1 MRFLVPIVALLICT
15 GCHVRA
21 PVPAG
26 VRAAGHA
33 DLRVDVRLR
42 VRAKPRYQPPPP
54 PPVRPEPVPL
64 EGAGVVEFF
73 GVPLEGTQDVVFLL
87 DRSGSMTDPAPGA
100 LALLS
105 SPPPAPTQPDP
116 ASPEGMPPAAAPEA
130 NAPAEPYDPPSHASA
145 DPASAP
151 AEPYDAPP
159 SHAPAD
165 RAPAPAEP
173 YDPPSHASAEP
184 ASHTG
189 ESMPRDPAMD
199 PPTDGP
205 DEPDV
210 TPDDPATEPP
220 TDAPDDTA
228 VAPEVPRKID
238 VARRELNEAL
248 AQLPAGTRLNVLFFN
263 DWLETYAPGL
273 FPMEEPR
280 RDDLIRFVDGT
291 EVRGATALATAM
303 RAALLMG
310 ARHVVLLSDG
320 RGNVGGGSEEIL
332 RDAREAMRAGVRI
345 DTIGIG
351 ADQDRPLLRALADE
365 SGGLYQAF

>member
-42 VRAKPRYQPPPP
+42 VRAEPRYQPPPP

-64 EGAGVVEFF
+64 EGAAVVEFF

-130 NAPAEPYDPPSHASA
+130 N
-145 DPASAP
+145 
-151 AEPYDAPP
+151 
-159 SHAPAD
+159 
-165 RAPAPAEP
+165 APAEP